1 MIVVADTYNHKV
13 KVVDPFRNEAFTWL
27 GGKETSP
34 ENTLVDGTTN
44 FAAFNEP
51 QGIASIYDTK
61 QQDVK
66 VFICDTNNH
75 CVRMCHYDVGHV
87 TTPEFRGV
95 PRTQCE
101 FQSTED
107 IRKSE
112 KVKQVMQAEGD
123 LAIDIRCDP
132 SGKCVLVK

>member
-1 MIVVADTYNHKV
+1 MKV
-13 KVVDPFRNEAFTWL
+13 
-27 GGKETSP
+27 
-34 ENTLVDGTTN
+34 
-44 FAAFNEP
+44 
-51 QGIASIYDTK
+51 Y
-61 QQDVK
+61 
-66 VFICDTNNH
+66 ICDTNNH

-95 PRTQCE
+95 PPTQCE